1 MKLSEQRL
9 ESPMDDIEKALL
21 KDLPDA
27 KKLNTLLR
35 LSDVKEFYWDTENYV
50 RSAILEERCVVIK
63 NRSDLKGIMIM
74 ENRAPQRDY
83 AYPSL
88 AIGSLAVHPKYR
100 NEGLGIKLVEYAKEL
115 AFNKNIRLY
124 AESFFEYNKIN
135 FYQRLGFTMGAPRL
149 YNEKPYHVFFL
160 DPRNIP
166 PFPKSKINIAG
177 E

>member
-1 MKLSEQRL
+1 
-9 ESPMDDIEKALL
+9 MDEIEMAFL

-27 KKLNTLLR
+27 KKLNALLK
-35 LSDVKEFYWDTENYV
+35 LSDVKKFYWDTENYV

-74 ENRAPQRDY
+74 ENRAPHRGY
-83 AYPSL
+83 AHPSL

-100 NEGLGIKLVEYAKEL
+100 NERLGIKLVEYAKGL
-115 AFNKNIRLY
+115 AFNKNLRLY
-124 AESFFEYNKIN
+124 TESFFEYKKIS
-135 FYQRLGFTMGAPRL
+135 FYQGLGFKRDAPRL
-149 YNEKPYHVFFL
+149 YNGKPYHVFFL

-166 PFPKSKINIAG
+166 PFPKSKINITG